1 MQLSVVESNPLGP
14 EALALLHEAALE
26 VRDLYPDL
34 HDPNAPLPTNLPTPA
49 RGAYFVAFAC
59 GRPVGMG
66 AHRPRDEETSEVRRM
81 FVTRTARN
89 QGVARA
95 ILGRVEEHARS
106 QGFRRLVLETGN
118 RQHAAMRLYESSGF
132 ARIPAFGE
140 YANDPTSVC
149 YAKSLLE
156 SARGEA

>member
-1 MQLSVVESNPLGP
+1 
-14 EALALLHEAALE
+14 
-26 VRDLYPDL
+26 
-34 HDPNAPLPTNLPTPA
+34 
-49 RGAYFVAFAC
+49 
-59 GRPVGMG
+59 
-66 AHRPRDEETSEVRRM
+66 M

-106 QGFRRLVLETGN
+106 QGFSRLVLETGN
-118 RQHAAMRLYESSGF
+118 RQHAAMWLYESSGF

-149 YAKSLLE
+149 YAKSLLQL
-156 SARGEA
+156 A